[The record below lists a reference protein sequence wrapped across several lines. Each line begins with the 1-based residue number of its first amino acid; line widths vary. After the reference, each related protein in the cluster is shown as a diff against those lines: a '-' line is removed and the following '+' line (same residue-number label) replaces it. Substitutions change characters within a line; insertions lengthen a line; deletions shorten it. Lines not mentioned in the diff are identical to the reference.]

1 MMNFQALY
9 FPVSKFNRDELT
21 RRVRKSVYSKFIEL
35 LAASCGGRGSA
46 GSQDS
51 GSNMDHLWFVVQIW
65 AKWSYIMYKTI
76 FIV

>member
-1 MMNFQALY
+1 MW
-9 FPVSKFNRDELT
+9 
-21 RRVRKSVYSKFIEL
+21 RVRKSVYSKFIELLLL

-51 GSNMDHLWFVVQIW
+51 DSDMAHLWFVVQIW

-76 FIV
+76 FIA